1 MTAITATVQA
11 FFTERLLTQRHASPR
26 TVAAYRDTIR
36 MLLAFTSARTAIPC
50 HHLEFT
56 DLSAETIGAFLDHLE
71 HRAS

>member
-50 HHLEFT
+50 HHL
-56 DLSAETIGAFLDHLE
+56 SQPA
-71 HRAS
+71 